1 MEFRSIG
8 CSLCSAAALIA
19 GTDALYTSERSWWWR
34 RRDQFAEPPQ
44 VLGDGPSLDSSYAQ
58 RSQVA
63 EPQNVFRCAIGSRAS
78 CASAVI
84 AQVESV
90 QPEHAVDGVQFGGLD
105 ELGMCNGNREQRT
118 FK

>member
-1 MEFRSIG
+1 MEVRSSG
-8 CSLCSAAALIA
+8 CSLWSATALIA
-19 GTDALYTSERSWWWR
+19 GTDGLYTSERSWW
-34 RRDQFAEPPQ
+34 FAEPPQ
-44 VLGDGPSLDSSYAQ
+44 VFGDGPSLDSSYAQ

-78 CASAVI
+78 YASAVI